1 MSPAPAARF
10 RLDREDRI
18 ATLTFDWPEKRNPVD
33 EEVLLELE
41 RIVHE
46 VRDDERIRVLVV
58 TGSGN
63 TFSSGA
69 NLSTTREV
77 ADPAERE
84 RHFAALARSRVRLL
98 GRVVDALVHLEQVTI
113 AAINGYA
120 VGAGWDLALACD
132 LRIAVEEAEFWF
144 PEVDLGVPLSPEATA
159 LLLEHVP
166 PSIAKEMILGCARY
180 RAEDLVRWGLVNRV
194 VAEKA
199 FPAAVRELAETLA
212 RKSPAA
218 VTGTKATVNALAERR
233 GLLRLDLLRTRD

>member
-1 MSPAPAARF
+1 MSAAGVRRF
-10 RLDREDRI
+10 RLERSDRI

-69 NLSTTREV
+69 NLSTTREI
-77 ADPAERE
+77 ADAAERE
-84 RHFAALARSRVRLL
+84 RHFATLARSRVRLL

-113 AAINGYA
+113 AAVNGYA

-180 RAEDLVRWGLVNRV
+180 RAEELVRFGLVNRV
-194 VAEKA
+194 VPKA
-199 FPAAVRELAETLA
+199 AFAAAVRELAETLA

-218 VTGTKATVNALAERR
+218 VTGTKATVNALAHRR

>member
-1 MSPAPAARF
+1 
-10 RLDREDRI
+10 
-18 ATLTFDWPEKRNPVD
+18 
-33 EEVLLELE
+33 
-41 RIVHE
+41 
-46 VRDDERIRVLVV
+46 VLVV

-69 NLSTTREV
+69 NLSTTRAI
-77 ADPAERE
+77 ADPDERE
-84 RHFAALARSRVRLL
+84 RRFAAIARSRIRLL

-166 PSIAKEMILGCARY
+166 PAVAKEMILGCARY
-180 RAEDLVRWGLVNRV
+180 RAEELLRFGLVNRV
-194 VAEKA
+194 VPKSGFA
-199 FPAAVRELAETLA
+199 AAVRELAEALS
-212 RKSPAA
+212 RKNPAA
-218 VTGTKATVNALAERR
+218 VTGTKATVNALAHRR
-233 GLLRLDLLRTRD
+233 GLLRLDLLRTRE